1 MWPTGGP
8 ALNSDLRIGKHKE
21 NPNMALMLTRD
32 GMMSR
37 MGHRFGG
44 ARGLLHHTD
53 TALRHELKS
62 VRSSEIALSSFTF
75 GVLQGRFKS
84 KGGLTLFLPVDLIA
98 GATFHILGLFNFARP
113 YAHHLH
119 AFGDGAIASAF
130 TTMGYRVGERW
141 EAGGSLRSGMKG
153 IFGDSAPVAGGAS
166 LADNELANLVK
177 AG

>member
-1 MWPTGGP
+1 
-8 ALNSDLRIGKHKE
+8 
-21 NPNMALMLTRD
+21 MALMLTRD

-37 MGHRFGG
+37 LGHRFGG

-53 TALRHELKS
+53 SALRRELKS

-75 GVLQGRFKS
+75 GVLQGRFKG
-84 KGGLTLFLPVDLIA
+84 KGGLTFFALPVDLLA
-98 GATFHILGLFNFARP
+98 GATFHILGLFGFARP

-141 EAGGSLRSGMKG
+141 AAGGSLKAGMTG
-153 IFGDSAPVAGGAS
+153 IFGDSAPVAGGAT
-166 LADNELANLVK
+166 LADQELANLVK